1 MSRVLWAFAAVT
13 VAIAPQQEQRPVFRS
28 ETTLVPVTVT
38 VTDQQGR
45 PVTGLTK
52 SDFTVFENGRPREI
66 VTFYPQMLTPG
77 PAVEPSMAI
86 ARARETG
93 ITPSTRRTFVIVLG
107 FGRIQGPTK
116 AFDGAIKFVREH
128 LLPQDVV
135 SVMLLHRATALTTD
149 HRALEDLL
157 VRYKKEHE
165 RIVGDINAFIR
176 GTRFPGVC
184 GGPPI
189 PAEML
194 AGFDRDLFTG
204 ILPPTSIR
212 STIDLLLGMGVG
224 APTGEKPWQQQ
235 QTFRDLLRDLEKSCA
250 NLIDV
255 VVLSDRIKLFAAIE
269 YLRYVDGDKHVV
281 VLGGP
286 YGIAPNADVA
296 KVIAARAND
305 ARVTVDVVSTRGTGS
320 AGRSGGRFV
329 ISGCDAC
336 RDVAE
341 RTGGSYTS
349 LDYMD
354 KALAKIDGRTR
365 SSYLLGYTP
374 VNTTLDGTYRQVRVE
389 VNRPKVTVSHR
400 YGYFASEEPAPLDV
414 KDLVAGS
421 RGDAAV
427 ALGADATDFSISAVV
442 TLPTAT
448 PTTAAPAEVSVDITV
463 DLSVIPLEM
472 VGGFR
477 TGELDVSLYSGDAKQ
492 KVIGQA
498 QERWALRADAPTYA
512 AWLAKGLTRTMKV
525 PVSAVPKYVK
535 VVVYDRQ
542 TDRVASK
549 TITIGRQP

>member
-1 MSRVLWAFAAVT
+1 MLRLLSALAAAA

-28 ETTLVPVTVT
+28 GTTLVPVTVT

-52 SDFTVFENGRPREI
+52 ADFTVFENGRPRDI
-66 VTFYPQMLTPG
+66 VTFHPQMLTPG
-77 PAVEPSMAI
+77 PVIEPSMAI
-86 ARARETG
+86 ARARESG
-93 ITPSTRRTFVIVLG
+93 ITPSTRRTFVIVVG
-107 FGRIQGPTK
+107 YGRIQGPTK
-116 AFDGAIKFVREH
+116 AFDGALKFVREH

-135 SVMLLHRATALTTD
+135 AVMALHRTTALTTN
-149 HRALEDLL
+149 HRALEELL

-165 RIVGDINAFIR
+165 RMVGDVNLFFR
-176 GTRFPGVC
+176 STRFPGIC

-194 AGFDRDLFTG
+194 AGFDRDLFTDV
-204 ILPPTSIR
+204 LPPTALR
-212 STIDLLLGMGVG
+212 NTVDLLLGMGIG
-224 APTGEKPWQQQ
+224 TPTGEKPWQQQ
-235 QTFRDLLRDLEKSCA
+235 QTFRDLLRDLERACT
-250 NLIDV
+250 NLIDA
-255 VVLSDRIKLFAAIE
+255 VVLSDRLKLFAAIE

-286 YGIAPNADVA
+286 IGIAPNADVA

-320 AGRSGGRFV
+320 AGRAGGRIV
-329 ISGCDAC
+329 MSGCDAC

-354 KALAKIDGRTR
+354 KALAKIDARTR

-374 VNTTLDGTYRQVRVE
+374 SNPTLDGTYRQVRVE

-414 KDLVAGS
+414 KDLVAS
-421 RGDAAV
+421 ARGDSAV
-427 ALGADATDFSISAVV
+427 ALGADASDFTVSAIV
-442 TLPTAT
+442 TLPTFT
-448 PTTAAPAEVSVDITV
+448 PTVAAPAEVSVNITV

-472 VGGFR
+472 AGGFR
-477 TGELDVSLYSGDAKQ
+477 TGELDVSLYAGDARQ
-492 KVIGQA
+492 KVIGQS
-498 QERWALRADAPTYA
+498 QQRWALRADEPTYA
-512 AWLAKGLTRTMKV
+512 GWLAKGLTRTMTV
-525 PVSAVPKYVK
+525 PVSAVPKYIK
-535 VVVYDRQ
+535 VVVYDRR

-549 TITIGRQP
+549 SITLGRHP

>member
-1 MSRVLWAFAAVT
+1 
-13 VAIAPQQEQRPVFRS
+13 
-28 ETTLVPVTVT
+28 
-38 VTDQQGR
+38 
-45 PVTGLTK
+45 
-52 SDFTVFENGRPREI
+52 
-66 VTFYPQMLTPG
+66 
-77 PAVEPSMAI
+77 
-86 ARARETG
+86 
-93 ITPSTRRTFVIVLG
+93 
-107 FGRIQGPTK
+107 
-116 AFDGAIKFVREH
+116 
-128 LLPQDVV
+128 
-135 SVMLLHRATALTTD
+135 
-149 HRALEDLL
+149 
-157 VRYKKEHE
+157 
-165 RIVGDINAFIR
+165 
-176 GTRFPGVC
+176 
-184 GGPPI
+184 
-189 PAEML
+189 
-194 AGFDRDLFTG
+194 
-204 ILPPTSIR
+204 
-212 STIDLLLGMGVG
+212 MGVG